1 MAASDERRATINPLM
16 VKNGL
21 SKRGEGIKSFVH
33 KLSSDEK
40 VLGID
45 TFAAQE
51 VHLGRPRAPQG
62 ADGRF
67 KEEFKPFSSFNT
79 NLYDILIRF

>member
-1 MAASDERRATINPLM
+1 MPRKVLSNKL
-16 VKNGL
+16 GL
-21 SKRGEGIKSFVH
+21 
-33 KLSSDEK
+33 DEK

-79 NLYDILIRF
+79 NPYDILIRF

>member
-1 MAASDERRATINPLM
+1 MAASDVRRATINPHK
-16 VKNGL
+16 VIKSF
-21 SKRGEGIKSFVH
+21 SKRGEGIKIFVH
-33 KLSSDEK
+33 KLGSDEK

-51 VHLGRPRAPQG
+51 VHLGRPKAPQG

-67 KEEFKPFSSFNT
+67 KEEFKQFSSFNT
-79 NLYDILIRF
+79 NPHDILIRF

>member
-1 MAASDERRATINPLM
+1 MAASDERRATINPLK
-16 VKNGL
+16 VIDRL

-40 VLGID
+40 VLSID
-45 TFAAQE
+45 TFAAQD
-51 VHLGRPRAPQG
+51 VHLGRQRAPQA

-67 KEEFKPFSSFNT
+67 KEEFKPFL
-79 NLYDILIRF
+79 NLIQILMRF